1 MRIAR
6 EDRLLRWS
14 SCFAVSATGESAEI
28 TDSWNAHQTYGR
40 YDEWHDPVTGLP
52 RPRCFLEHLERL
64 LAKPDRLPRSLAMLL
79 LEVADFDRLRAQ
91 LGQQWC
97 DELLRTIA
105 ERLHEEVPE
114 PNLVTRLRGGAFAI
128 VLHDLGPEVAP
139 DALAGRLLE
148 RASEPCPSG
157 DRRLRWGVVGALA
170 VPGDRGETAMQLFDR
185 ATRALDRARLRLAG
199 PHRGDP
205 RPD

>member
-6 EDRLLRWS
+6 EDRLVLWS
-14 SCFAVSATGESAEI
+14 SCFAVAAADGSAAIG
-28 TDSWNAHQTYGR
+28 DSWNADRGYGR
-40 YDEWHDPVTGLP
+40 HDEWHDPVTGLP

-64 LAKPDRLPRSLAMLL
+64 LAKPDRHPQSLAMLL
-79 LEVADFDRLRAQ
+79 LEVTDFDLLRTRL
-91 LGQQWC
+91 GTPWC

-128 VLHDLGPEVAP
+128 VLHDLGSEVAP
-139 DALAGRLLE
+139 EALADRLLE

-157 DRRLRWGVVGALA
+157 DPPLRWEVVGALA
-170 VPGDRGETAMQLFDR
+170 VPGDRAATAMQLFDH
-185 ATRALDRARLRLAG
+185 ATRALDRAKLRRAG
-199 PHRGDP
+199 QPPGDL
-205 RPD
+205 RRD